1 VKGGIW
7 VAEGAMDLDLL
18 LQNAVLNIIEFDI
31 NTRHE
36 MKTYNRVRSCYVMS
50 YHKKGNAKL
59 RINDEVYAIV
69 PGTVILIPPNIAHD
83 HYKENADESIFLWS
97 HFTFEIAGVIDVL
110 KLFQIPITFKLKDSV
125 EFEKVFMQ
133 YNELKKQSGFLPRT
147 ILRKA
152 KALELIYLVLESAIS
167 IDQEI
172 SAKNQS
178 SSFLE
183 ILARII
189 QHPEQE
195 FSLALFAQELNMH
208 PTYISNRFK
217 ELYGRSPIQVQR
229 EMKIHKAKTLLKTTQ
244 LSITE
249 IAQAIGFNGIPNFTR
264 LFKLYVGTSP
274 SHYREINKNKIDGYF
289 SKS

>member
-1 VKGGIW
+1 MNDDV
-7 VAEGAMDLDLL
+7 MDLDLL

-36 MKTYNRVRSCYVMS
+36 MKTYNRVRPCYVMS

-59 RINDEVYAIV
+59 RIGDEIYAIV
-69 PGTVILIPPNIAHD
+69 PGTVILIPPNVPHD
-83 HYKENADESIFLWS
+83 HFKENADESVFLWS

-110 KLFQIPITFKLKDSV
+110 KLFQIPITFKLRDSV

-133 YNELKKQSGFLPRT
+133 YNELKQQTGFLPRT

-152 KALELIYLVLESAIS
+152 KALELIYLVLESAIRM
-167 IDQEI
+167 DQDMVMKI
-172 SAKNQS
+172 QS
-178 SSFLE
+178 RSFLE

-189 QHPEQE
+189 QNPEQD
-195 FSLALFAQELNMH
+195 FTLAHFAKELNMH

-249 IAQAIGFNGIPNFTR
+249 IAQSLGFIGIPNFTR

-274 SHYREINKNKIDGYF
+274 SHYREINKNKINGYF